1 MPESHDTARCRSIS
15 RRYAGLDLSA
25 ASITV
30 NGTERTWCCVLSGLA
45 AHTAGLAHVR
55 CKAQEIRGAGTCTA
69 YSVRGGSRPH
79 RTCLCFLGCWFAA
92 SSQGQLCNAFVGFDD
107 HRLGPRLSLLPGQPA
122 CKPNVLV
129 VACRCACSSQVSTH
143 HANNKFGCIIHS
155 SAWPPVPFSSVLNM
169 KPCRGPENELQ
180 ATKSSLST
188 AELVASSDGGG
199 PSGGGMLVAGAA
211 RIQVPLRQPRIAVW
225 SRQL

>member
-143 HANNKFGCIIHS
+143 HANNGITS
-155 SAWPPVPFSSVLNM
+155 
-169 KPCRGPENELQ
+169 
-180 ATKSSLST
+180 
-188 AELVASSDGGG
+188 VASPWSCSLATCSFLVGLEYEALPRPRERAGSHKVFAVDGRAGG
-199 PSGGGMLVAGAA
+199 EL
-211 RIQVPLRQPRIAVW
+211 
-225 SRQL
+225 